1 MKHYFA
7 IALFALLGL
16 AASAQTNES
25 ADDANS
31 ETKMEER
38 LEKIKT
44 ELSLSMEQESKLR
57 EAMKVQMEDLKTEK
71 KKIRDAEK
79 AMKEINNKYH
89 ESLSG
94 FLSEDQM
101 NMLKEMKPNQDDRQA
116 REQSGGGKKGQK

>member
-38 LEKIKT
+38 HEKIKT

-79 AMKEINNKYH
+79 AMKEISNKYH

-101 NMLKEMKPNQDDRQA
+101 NMLKEMKPNQEDRQA
-116 REQSGGGKKGQK
+116 REQGGGGKKGQK

>member
-1 MKHYFA
+1 MKNYFA

-31 ETKMEER
+31 ETKVEER

-44 ELSLSMEQESKLR
+44 ALSLSMEQESKLR

-71 KKIRDAEK
+71 KKIYYAEK

-101 NMLKEMKPNQDDRQA
+101 NMLKEMKPNQEDRKA
-116 REQSGGGKKGQK
+116 REQGGGGKKGQK

>member
-79 AMKEINNKYH
+79 AMKEISNKYH

-101 NMLKEMKPNQDDRQA
+101 NMLKEMKPNQEDRQA
-116 REQSGGGKKGQK
+116 REQGGGGKKGQK